1 MATHSYKENINRV
14 RNANA
19 SRPSRLCRFG
29 ERSLARRS
37 AFPPISSRC
46 VSASSCSKMGLW
58 ERVLISHRHMTKKT
72 SFVYV
77 SIIFHLFHYGAGRRF
92 SCTRRFSGA
101 DPPTPR
107 SLCPVG
113 DEVPHSSVC
122 LMVLSSVNKRNST
135 RNRAR
140 PNLGDGKEAIYTL

>member
-29 ERSLARRS
+29 ERSWLVVRLSPPSRLDACQPLRVQRWVFENESSLAIVTWPKR
-37 AFPPISSRC
+37 P
-46 VSASSCSKMGLW
+46 L
-58 ERVLISHRHMTKKT
+58 LYTYL
-72 SFVYV
+72 SFF
-77 SIIFHLFHYGAGRRF
+77 ICFITALAAGFLVREDF
-92 SCTRRFSGA
+92 LGA